1 MSKGISMKL
10 PRKKPTKPRTS
21 RLADESYTGPEPV
34 WDDWQTWPIEKFHK
48 EHHRVSTY
56 YNYHYQP
63 KDLLPKVK
71 EWMVSN
77 GYTKKDIQAINACE
91 LWRINITTCGMCCA
105 LLRGMPTH
113 HPEWDKHLESLPGVI
128 GGQSDPSE
136 FVRRQLDEVIVIG
149 KEKLKKK
156 GFEVDKQIKLT
167 GGPVLTIQQRLRM
180 SALALTDEIEEFL
193 DNAVMDLEKFDMKK
207 FNPLSILRKQQAKPA
222 HAKIIREYYNPNLKE
237 WEEVLGPKKPDDDW
251 YDQLIEAYSNMSSKE
266 HKKMLD
272 IYREIDNACS
282 MLIQKGKAERK
293 PRKRKAVSADKQVSK
308 IKYLKEYSELG
319 LVSINPVDIVG
330 ASELWIYNTKTRKIG
345 KYVAK
350 NIDPT
355 GQQREGSGLSVKG
368 TTITGFSEESVQKT
382 LRKPKEQLA
391 TFKSAG
397 KILLRKY
404 LDDIKAVDTKLN
416 GRINDLTILL
426 KVAK

>member
-1 MSKGISMKL
+1 L
-10 PRKKPTKPRTS
+10 
-21 RLADESYTGPEPV
+21 
-34 WDDWQTWPIEKFHK
+34 EK
-48 EHHRVSTY
+48 
-56 YNYHYQP
+56 
-63 KDLLPKVK
+63 
-71 EWMVSN
+71 
-77 GYTKKDIQAINACE
+77 
-91 LWRINITTCGMCCA
+91 
-105 LLRGMPTH
+105 
-113 HPEWDKHLESLPGVI
+113 LPGVI

-136 FVRRQLDEVIVIG
+136 FVRRQLDEVIVMG

-156 GFEVDKQIKLT
+156 GFEEEKQVKLT
-167 GGPVLTIQQRLRM
+167 GGPVLTIQQRLRL

-193 DNAVMDLEKFDMKK
+193 DSAVTDLDNFDMKK

-222 HAKIIREYYNPNLKE
+222 HAKIIREYYSPNLIE
-237 WEEVLGPKKPDDDW
+237 WEELLGPKKIDDDW
-251 YDQLIEAYSNMSSKE
+251 YDQLIEAYSPMTPKQQ
-266 HKKMLD
+266 KKMLD

-293 PRKRKAVSADKQVSK
+293 PRKRKVISADKQVAK
-308 IKYLKEYSELG
+308 MKYLKEFGELG
-319 LVSINPVDIVG
+319 LVSVNPAEIPG
-330 ASELWIYNTKTRKIG
+330 ASELWIYNVKTRKIG

-355 GQQREGSGLSVKG
+355 GQQREGSGLGVKG
-368 TTITGFSEESVQKT
+368 TTVTGFIEESVQKT

-416 GRINDLTILL
+416 GRINDQTILL